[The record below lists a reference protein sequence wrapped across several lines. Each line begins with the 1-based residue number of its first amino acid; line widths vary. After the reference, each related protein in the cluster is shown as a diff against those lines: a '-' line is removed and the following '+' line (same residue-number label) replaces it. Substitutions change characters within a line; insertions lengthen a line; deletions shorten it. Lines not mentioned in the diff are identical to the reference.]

1 MNSSKKFNALLSL
14 LLVFALV
21 LGPVHGVFA
30 QNEAGADDNKVEI
43 KVLYMNDVHGRISYG
58 NKRTSQ
64 IGYGKMKTYYDSIKG
79 NKLLLDN
86 GDSSQGTIEIN
97 LKKGAPA
104 FALMGLIGVDASV
117 LGNHEFDFSYDVL
130 KSNIELAGGKYPI
143 LGSNIIEKKDGKEV
157 RPFDNHLIK
166 EFDGVKVGIFGIDT
180 PETKYKAN
188 PLNTKE
194 LDFEAPVVTA
204 KRKVAELKKLGA
216 DIIICMTHLGIDG
229 STKLE
234 ERGTYVLEQVDGI
247 DLLLDGHSHT
257 IGSKKIGNGYYA
269 QAAKYSELLGEATL
283 TFDKTTKEVSVENQF
298 HHTYTK
304 EMLEK
309 NKNNSYY
316 ADFYTH
322 IGKDLT
328 DVEPDAEVE
337 AYIAQLKEEVEPI
350 KKEVV
355 GESTVHLEGD
365 REQVRRR
372 QTNLSTIIADAM
384 RKVGDADVA
393 LTNGGGIRDSISAG
407 KITKGDV
414 LTVLPFGNT
423 VTVIETTGQ
432 KIYEALK
439 HGTDSYPAPKGAYS
453 QVSNITFDIL
463 TDKDGKPIDVVN
475 IKIGGEDINLN
486 KTYTLAT
493 NDFMAVGGDGYT
505 MFEGAYQV
513 GVYEGMAEIVMDYIK
528 ELSPITLKDEDVK
541 ITNILVKDEPGEPTP
556 DPGEP
561 KPEPGEPTPKPGEPT
576 PNNKIDLNIID
587 ENDKV
592 LENVEFKWTEGK
604 AKDVQIRVNAD
615 FGTEYSVKLDGKPL
629 AVKATE
635 GSTIIHIVKED
646 LAKLEVG
653 EHKLE
658 LAFEEGETTKEGTLE
673 VALVVEKSKATNET
687 SLEMTAKPKDK
698 GSKASPKTDDISLLA
713 PIALLAVSAGG
724 FIVLNRRKKENK
736 VN

>member
-30 QNEAGADDNKVEI
+30 QNETGSDDNKVEI
-43 KVLYMNDVHGRISYG
+43 KVLYMNDVHGRISFD
-58 NKRTSQ
+58 NSRNSQ
-64 IGYGKMKTYYDSIKG
+64 IGYAKMKTYYDSVEG
-79 NKLLLDN
+79 NKLLLDI
-86 GDSSQGTIEIN
+86 GDSSQGTVEVN
-97 LKKGAPA
+97 LKKGAPS
-104 FALMGLIGVDASV
+104 FVLMGLIGVDASV

-130 KSNIELAGGKYPI
+130 KSNIKLADGKYPI
-143 LGSNIIEKKDGKEV
+143 LGSNIIAENGD

-188 PLNTKE
+188 PLNTKGLE
-194 LDFEAPVVTA
+194 FEAPVVTA

-283 TFDKTTKEVSVENQF
+283 TFDKTTKKVSVENQF
-298 HHTYTK
+298 HHTYTA

-322 IGKDLT
+322 MGKDLT
-328 DVEPDAEVE
+328 NIKEDEEVK
-337 AYIAQLKEEVEPI
+337 AYIAKLQNEVEPL
-350 KKEVV
+350 KKVVV
-355 GESTVHLEGD
+355 GESQVHLEGISGN
-365 REQVRRR
+365 VRTR

-384 RKVGDADVA
+384 RKAGKADVA
-393 LTNGGGIRDSISAG
+393 LTNGGGIRDSIPAG

-475 IKIGGEDINLN
+475 IKIGGEDIDLN

-513 GVYEGMAEIVMDYIK
+513 GVHEGMAEIVMDYIK

-541 ITNILVKDEPGEPTP
+541 ITNILVKDEPGEP
-556 DPGEP
+556 
-561 KPEPGEPTPKPGEPT
+561 KPEQGEPTPDEK
-576 PNNKIDLNIID
+576 KDLAIID
-587 ENDKV
+587 EKGKV
-592 LENVEFKWTEGK
+592 KENLEFKWVEGK
-604 AKDVQIRVNAD
+604 AKDIQIRLNAE
-615 FGTEYSVKLDGKPL
+615 FGTKVLSVKLNDKDL
-629 AVKATE
+629 KFKVEE
-635 GSTIIHIVKED
+635 GSTIVHIAKED
-646 LAKLEVG
+646 LAELKAGKHNLEIS
-653 EHKLE
+653 
-658 LAFEEGETTKEGTLE
+658 LAEGKTTKEGT
-673 VALVVEKSKATNET
+673 VKVSLVVEKAET
-687 SLEMTAKPKDK
+687 AKEMTAKPKDK
-698 GSKASPKTDDISLLA
+698 SSKSSPKTGDISLLA
-713 PIALLAVSAGG
+713 PLALLAVSTGG
-724 FIVLNRRKKENK
+724 FIVLNKRKKEDK

>member
-58 NKRTSQ
+58 SKRTSQ

-104 FALMGLIGVDASV
+104 FELMALMGVDASV
-117 LGNHEFDFSYDVL
+117 LGNHEFDFSYDAL
-130 KSNIELAGGKYPI
+130 KNNVKLAGKKPKI
-143 LGSNIIEKKDGKEV
+143 LGSNLVTDSGE
-157 RPFDNHLIK
+157 RPFDKHIIRD
-166 EFDGVKVGIFGIDT
+166 FDGVKVGIFGIDT

-188 PLNTKE
+188 PLNTQGLNFDAPVETARRKVKE
-194 LDFEAPVVTA
+194 LKE
-204 KRKVAELKKLGA
+204 KGA

-393 LTNGGGIRDSISAG
+393 LTNGGGIRASISAG

-556 DPGEP
+556 EP
-561 KPEPGEPTPKPGEPT
+561 IPDEKK
-576 PNNKIDLNIID
+576 DLALVD
-587 ENDKV
+587 EKGKAKEN
-592 LENVEFKWTEGK
+592 LEYKWTEGK
-604 AKDVQIRVNAD
+604 AKDIQIRLNAE
-615 FGTEYSVKLDGKPL
+615 FGTKVLSVKLNGKDL
-629 AVKATE
+629 KVKVSE
-635 GSTIIHIVKED
+635 GSTIVHIAKED
-646 LAKLEVG
+646 LAELKVGKHNLEIN
-653 EHKLE
+653 
-658 LAFEEGETTKEGTLE
+658 LAEGKTTKAGT
-673 VALVVEKSKATNET
+673 VKVSLVVEKAET
-687 SLEMTAKPKDK
+687 AKEMTAKPKDNK
-698 GSKASPKTDDISLLA
+698 GSSPKTGDISLLA
-713 PIALLAVSAGG
+713 PIASLAVSIGG
-724 FIVLNRRKKENK
+724 FIVLKKGKKEDK
-736 VN
+736 LD

>member
-30 QNEAGADDNKVEI
+30 QNETGADDNKVEI
-43 KVLYMNDVHGRISYG
+43 KVLYMNDVHGRISFD
-58 NKRTSQ
+58 NSRNSQ
-64 IGYGKMKTYYDSIKG
+64 IGYGKMKTYYDSVEG
-79 NKLLLDN
+79 NKLLLDI
-86 GDSSQGTIEIN
+86 GDSSQGTVEVN
-97 LKKGAPA
+97 LKKGAPT

-130 KSNIELAGGKYPI
+130 KSNIKLAGGKYPI
-143 LGSNIIEKKDGKEV
+143 LGSNIIAENGE

-188 PLNTKE
+188 PLNTKGLE
-194 LDFEAPVVTA
+194 FEAPVVTA

-283 TFDKTTKEVSVENQF
+283 TFDKTTKKVSVENQF
-298 HHTYTK
+298 HHTYT
-304 EMLEK
+304 EAMLEK

-328 DVEPDAEVE
+328 NIEPDAEVE
-337 AYIAQLKEEVEPI
+337 AYIAKLQNEVEPL

-355 GESTVHLEGD
+355 GESQVHLEGISGN
-365 REQVRRR
+365 VRTR

-384 RKVGDADVA
+384 RKAGKADVA
-393 LTNGGGIRDSISAG
+393 LTNGGGIRDSIQAG

-423 VTVIETTGQ
+423 VTVIKVTGQ

-439 HGTDSYPAPKGAYS
+439 HGTDSYPAPKGAYP
-453 QVSNITFDIL
+453 QVSNMTFDIL

-475 IKIGGEDINLN
+475 IKIGGEDIDL
-486 KTYTLAT
+486 KAEYTLAT

-513 GVYEGMAEIVMDYIK
+513 GVHEGMAEIVMDYIK

-541 ITNILVKDEPGEPTP
+541 ITNILVKEEPGEPTP
-556 DPGEP
+556 EP
-561 KPEPGEPTPKPGEPT
+561 IPDEKK
-576 PNNKIDLNIID
+576 DLAIVD
-587 ENDKV
+587 ENGKAKEN
-592 LENVEFKWTEGK
+592 LEYKWTEGK
-604 AKDVQIRVNAD
+604 AKDIQIRLNAE
-615 FGTEYSVKLDGKPL
+615 FGTKVLSVKLNGKDL
-629 AVKATE
+629 KVKVSE
-635 GSTIIHIVKED
+635 GSTIVHIAKED
-646 LAKLEVG
+646 LAELKAGKHNLEIS
-653 EHKLE
+653 
-658 LAFEEGETTKEGTLE
+658 LAEGKTTKAGT
-673 VALVVEKSKATNET
+673 VKVSLVVEKAET
-687 SLEMTAKPKDK
+687 AKEMTAKPKDNK
-698 GSKASPKTDDISLLA
+698 GSSPKTGDISLLA
-713 PIALLAVSAGG
+713 PIALLAVSTGG
-724 FIVLNRRKKENK
+724 FIVLKKGKKEDK
-736 VN
+736 LD

>member
-1 MNSSKKFNALLSL
+1 M
-14 LLVFALV
+14 
-21 LGPVHGVFA
+21 
-30 QNEAGADDNKVEI
+30 
-43 KVLYMNDVHGRISYG
+43 
-58 NKRTSQ
+58 
-64 IGYGKMKTYYDSIKG
+64 
-79 NKLLLDN
+79 
-86 GDSSQGTIEIN
+86 
-97 LKKGAPA
+97 KKGAPS

-407 KITKGDV
+407 QVTKGDV

-423 VTVIETTGQ
+423 VTVIEVTGQ

-453 QVSNITFDIL
+453 CL
-463 TDKDGKPIDVVN
+463 
-475 IKIGGEDINLN
+475 L
-486 KTYTLAT
+486 YT
-493 NDFMAVGGDGYT
+493 
-505 MFEGAYQV
+505 
-513 GVYEGMAEIVMDYIK
+513 
-528 ELSPITLKDEDVK
+528 SP
-541 ITNILVKDEPGEPTP
+541 
-556 DPGEP
+556 
-561 KPEPGEPTPKPGEPT
+561 
-576 PNNKIDLNIID
+576 
-587 ENDKV
+587 
-592 LENVEFKWTEGK
+592 
-604 AKDVQIRVNAD
+604 
-615 FGTEYSVKLDGKPL
+615 
-629 AVKATE
+629 
-635 GSTIIHIVKED
+635 
-646 LAKLEVG
+646 
-653 EHKLE
+653 
-658 LAFEEGETTKEGTLE
+658 
-673 VALVVEKSKATNET
+673 
-687 SLEMTAKPKDK
+687 
-698 GSKASPKTDDISLLA
+698 SPRD
-713 PIALLAVSAGG
+713 
-724 FIVLNRRKKENK
+724 
-736 VN
+736 